1 MGAKQ
6 KRTWGKQDN
15 MEGGGRG
22 GKGVN
27 TTHAMTPSCALATRM
42 HKMVSNYIPNEH
54 VTKLHK
60 VTVALV
66 LN

>member
-6 KRTWGKQDN
+6 IRTWGKQKTTWK
-15 MEGGGRG
+15 GGGG